1 MTHID
6 FTYSSNF
13 PSLTTAQIDAAI
25 GVVETMYSGI
35 LECWNNLSEPLRA
48 NKRKLVENLLTAW
61 YLANEYPSAVRGVSS
76 NGGQLLSSKSIGGTS
91 VSYQQIAMQRGL
103 EYLLSNKFGMEAAM
117 MILSAPE
124 MMSIYG

>member
-1 MTHID
+1 MTYSD

-13 PSLTTAQIDAAI
+13 PTLTPSQITAAI

-35 LECWNNLSEPLRA
+35 LECWADLSDPLRT
-48 NKRKLVENLLTAW
+48 NKRLLVENLLIGW
-61 YLANEYPSAVRGVSS
+61 YLANMYPSAVRGIVA
-76 NGGQLLSSKSIGGTS
+76 NGGLPLSSKSIGGTS
-91 VSYQQIAMQRGL
+91 VSFQTIATQRGL
-103 EYLLSNKFGMEAAM
+103 EALLSNTFGLQALQ